1 MEQEKVTTA
10 TIDPAAMAFDELRS
24 EVLTLRLAVQRLA
37 AVPSEIEIPD
47 YTETLTEI
55 RKIAHSTAKSFM
67 VMRESPMLTTTP
79 DQLATQIKTAS
90 SEARRAEQQSLASAE
105 EALRTVAR
113 DLARLVESART
124 ADRQNKWNL
133 VMLAL
138 GFALGAMVFWLFT
151 RL

>member
-1 MEQEKVTTA
+1 MDNDVTTPG
-10 TIDPAAMAFDELRS
+10 INDPAAMAFDELRS
-24 EVLTLRLAVQRLA
+24 EVITLRLAVQRLA
-37 AVPSEIEIPD
+37 AAPSEIEIPD

-67 VMRESPMLTTTP
+67 VMRDSPMLSATP
-79 DQLATQIKTAS
+79 DQLAAQIKAAS

-105 EALRTVAR
+105 EGLRTVAR
-113 DLARLVESART
+113 DLARFVESART

-133 VMLAL
+133 TMLAL
-138 GFALGAMVFWLFT
+138 GLVFGVAASWLFG

>member
-1 MEQEKVTTA
+1 MEQENVSA
-10 TIDPAAMAFDELRS
+10 AIIDPAAIAFDLLRS

-67 VMRESPMLTTTP
+67 VMRDSPMLSATP
-79 DQLATQIKTAS
+79 DKLAAQIKAAS

-105 EALRTVAR
+105 EALGAVTKE
-113 DLARLVESART
+113 LARFVESART

-133 VMLAL
+133 AMLAFGLAL
-138 GFALGAMVFWLFT
+138 GVTASWLFG

>member
-1 MEQEKVTTA
+1 MEQETVTAA
-10 TIDPAAMAFDELRS
+10 TIDPAAMAFDQLRS

-47 YTETLTEI
+47 YTETLGEI

-67 VMRESPMLTTTP
+67 VMRDSPMLSATP
-79 DQLATQIKTAS
+79 DQLAVQIKVAGS
-90 SEARRAEQQSLASAE
+90 DARRAEQQSLTSAE
-105 EALRTVAR
+105 EALRAVAR
-113 DLARLVESART
+113 ELARFVESART

-133 VMLAL
+133 AMLAL
-138 GFALGAMVFWLFT
+138 GLVLGVMVSWLFG

>member
-1 MEQEKVTTA
+1 MDNDVTTPGMN
-10 TIDPAAMAFDELRS
+10 DPAAMAFDELRS
-24 EVLTLRLAVQRLA
+24 EVITLRLAVQRLA
-37 AVPSEIEIPD
+37 AAPSEIEIPD

-67 VMRESPMLTTTP
+67 VMRDSPMLNATP
-79 DQLATQIKTAS
+79 DQLAAQIKAAS

-113 DLARLVESART
+113 DLARFVESART

-133 VMLAL
+133 AMLAL
-138 GFALGAMVFWLFT
+138 GFALGATVLWLFG